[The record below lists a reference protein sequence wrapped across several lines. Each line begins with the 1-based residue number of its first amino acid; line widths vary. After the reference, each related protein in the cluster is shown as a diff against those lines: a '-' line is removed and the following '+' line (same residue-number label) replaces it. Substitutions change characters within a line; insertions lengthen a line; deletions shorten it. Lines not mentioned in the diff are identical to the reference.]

1 MNSHINDFVDINTWD
16 DEEDSRTSSSSSQD
30 SAKTKDDSFLILLFK
45 NKFITLNTSNTTG
58 DLDNFDD
65 KTERE
70 GESDNNKNN

>member
-16 DEEDSRTSSSSSQD
+16 DEEDSRTSGSSGQD

-45 NKFITLNTSNTTG
+45 NKFITSNTAG